1 MGRVDDARRRS
12 MGGVDMAEPPAESFP
27 AEVPVTAVPIAETV
41 SHDDAE
47 ASASAPTVF
56 DHVDAHLAQKVVVD
70 THMESASREQYRR
83 LAATLHRMQGETG
96 LKAIMIASAVASEGK
111 TLTAANLAL
120 TLSESYRRRVLIVD
134 ADFRRPSQHDVFKV
148 PGTPGLM
155 DGLIGG
161 ELSTLPVHRISEGLS
176 LLTAG
181 TPSSDPMAALTSQS
195 MSHVLAEAREA
206 FDWVIVDTPPVGLL
220 ADAHLLASMLDG
232 TLLVVRADSTPFAL
246 VKHTVEV
253 IGADHLL
260 GVVLNGASERS
271 AAYGYGYGYG
281 YGYHRY
287 ATAGASSPPD
297 KS

>member
-1 MGRVDDARRRS
+1 
-12 MGGVDMAEPPAESFP
+12 MGGADVVELPAESFP
-27 AEVPVTAVPIAETV
+27 AEALSSDVQKDETAPA
-41 SHDDAE
+41 DGGQ
-47 ASASAPTVF
+47 ASVASPPVF

-70 THMESASREQYRR
+70 AQMESASREQYRR
-83 LAATLHRMQGETG
+83 LAATLHRMQAESG
-96 LKAIMIASAVASEGK
+96 LKAIMIGSAVASEGK

-120 TLSESYRRRVLIVD
+120 TLSESYRRRVLLVD
-134 ADFRRPSQHDVFKV
+134 ADFRRPSQHEVFKV

-155 DGLIGG
+155 DGLKTG
-161 ELSTLPVHRISEGLS
+161 ELSRLPVHRISSSLS

-181 TPSSDPMAALTSQS
+181 TPTSDPMAALTSES
-195 MSHVLAEAREA
+195 MTHVLAEAREA

-232 TLLVVRADSTPFAL
+232 TLLVVRAESTPFAL

-287 ATAGASSPPD
+287 ATAGTPSPPEQAQ
-297 KS
+297 